1 MSKKLIL
8 ITGGCRSGKS
18 RYAVDMA
25 KKLETKNEKL
35 KTNKTVYI
43 ATMTFKDAEMEERIK
58 AHQKARPPEWQTV
71 EEGKNL
77 DTVLMNLRGLCEVVL
92 LDCMTMMSS
101 NLLLELKDEKKVIQ
115 RIESLL
121 KVINDS
127 DMTVLMVTNEVGCGI
142 VPDKKL
148 GRDFRDLAGCVNQL
162 LAQAADEIYLM
173 VAGIPIKIK

>member
-1 MSKKLIL
+1 MPKKLIL

-18 RYAVDMA
+18 RYAVDLA
-25 KKLETKNEKL
+25 KKLNK
-35 KTNKTVYI
+35 KTVYI

-58 AHQKARPPEWQTV
+58 VHQKARPPEWQTI
-71 EEGKNL
+71 EEGKDV
-77 DTVLMNLRGLCEVVL
+77 DTILMNIRGLCEVVL

-101 NLLLELKDEKKVIQ
+101 NLLLELNEEKKVIQ
-115 RIESLL
+115 RIEALL

-127 DMTVLMVTNEVGCGI
+127 DMTVLMVTNEVGSGI

-162 LAQAADEIYLM
+162 LAQVADEVYIM
-173 VAGIPIKIK
+173 VVGIPIKIK